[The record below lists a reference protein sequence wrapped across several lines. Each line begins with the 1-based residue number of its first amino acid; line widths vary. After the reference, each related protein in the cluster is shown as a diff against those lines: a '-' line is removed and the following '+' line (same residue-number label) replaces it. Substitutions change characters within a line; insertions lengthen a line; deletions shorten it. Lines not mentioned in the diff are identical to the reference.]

1 MKTKEN
7 AKSERPAISRVKEEA
22 KRKAQAKAKKNAKR
36 QRTDAIQTGWHVK
49 ARQARLRTHAGA
61 AFDADADVSAS
72 PSKKRLVAA
81 KTYSTAA
88 FAN

>member
-49 ARQARLRTHAGA
+49 ARLRTHAGA

-72 PSKKRLVAA
+72 PSKKRLIAA